1 VKVVVRS
8 TPIILLPI
16 DLCSGAG
23 R

>member
-8 TPIILLPI
+8 TPMILLPI
-16 DLCSGAG
+16 DLCGGAC